1 MTEARF
7 DRGGDNGIQIVF
19 KRLVSKICANIDE
32 FHVFKPLESDK
43 GSDLSHPSRGAIR
56 RRDSSLSHEAVL
68 LDIGT
73 DNHLIA
79 RYYMAYS

>member
-32 FHVFKPLESDK
+32 FHAFKCLESDK
-43 GSDLSHPSRGAIR
+43 GGDLSHPSRGPIR
-56 RRDSSLSHEAVL
+56 RKDSSLSHQAVL
-68 LDIGT
+68 AGIGP
-73 DNHLIA
+73 DNRLIA